1 LGYRRRAY
9 AALVAIGLSIAG
21 PSCGSS
27 TPDTDAK
34 LDDIA
39 EAVANPLDRL
49 SSAVDA
55 ARPSDRES
63 LLRLRATA
71 GRTSD
76 ALTAARRDLRE
87 LEASASGGDRAKARD
102 FERTLD
108 DYQALADELGRSPL
122 SATSLAVA
130 AERARQAGQDSSF
143 AVPRIDA
150 TNLVAALRRKRRG
163 RTAGGISAPVGGDS
177 ARPSGASVSYRNY
190 TGPAFQARIP
200 TGGGWAEPS
209 QSEPTP
215 GELFR
220 TNVRGPNGLFVIID
234 FTPYETAKFGGGYDS
249 RTEVGQ
255 TAFGSATRYVFR
267 GGRIPECQRTTCID
281 YIINSGGTSGGS
293 GFAVLAGGGDA
304 GTASQIAQTVAE
316 SVTPIGEYGE

>member
-1 LGYRRRAY
+1 
-9 AALVAIGLSIAG
+9 VA
-21 PSCGSS
+21 
-27 TPDTDAK
+27 D
-34 LDDIA
+34 
-39 EAVANPLDRL
+39 AVASPLDRL

-63 LLRLRATA
+63 LISLRATA

-76 ALTAARRDLRE
+76 ALTTARRDLRE
-87 LEASASGGDRAKARD
+87 LESSADGGDRAKARD
-102 FERTLD
+102 FGSTLD
-108 DYQALADELGRSPL
+108 DYQALADELSRSRL

-130 AERARQAGQDSSF
+130 AERARQAGRDSAF
-143 AVPRIDA
+143 AVPVIDA
-150 TNLVAALRRKRRG
+150 GSLVAALRRSGKKG
-163 RTAGGISAPVGGDS
+163 ALTVGGTSAPVGGGSTS
-177 ARPSGASVSYRNY
+177 ASGGSIAYRSYS
-190 TGPAFQARIP
+190 GPAFQARIP

-209 QSEPTP
+209 QSEPNP
-215 GELFR
+215 GKLFR
-220 TNVRGPNGLFVIID
+220 TNVRGPHGLFVIID
-234 FTPYETAKFGGGYDS
+234 FTPFETAKFGGGYDS

-304 GTASQIAQTVAE
+304 AAGIAQTVAE
-316 SVTPIGEYGE
+316 SVTPSGEYVE